1 MAEAVAAGL
10 VFIDQYVREDY
21 DDYTAPGVISHEL
34 DAKTFNA
41 VSDTES
47 PRGIM
52 AVCEMPPVESMSFG
66 SFDWLMV
73 LNEVSDPGNLGT
85 LVRSAEAAGASG
97 VVLVGTTVD
106 PWSPKVLRA
115 SAGALL
121 HVRLWQIDSLEQLRM
136 AGVRLLGTSSHDD
149 ISATGAVSLYE
160 ADLTGLIGIVMGN
173 ESRGLEPTADVDSW
187 ITIPQRGRSE
197 SLNVAMAG
205 TVVAMQVAHA
215 RG

>member
-1 MAEAVAAGL
+1 
-10 VFIDQYVREDY
+10 
-21 DDYTAPGVISHEL
+21 
-34 DAKTFNA
+34 
-41 VSDTES
+41 
-47 PRGIM
+47 M
-52 AVCEMPPVESMSFG
+52 AVCEMPPVSSMSFG

-97 VVLVGTTVD
+97 VVMVGTTVD

-115 SAGALL
+115 SAGAML

-149 ISATGAVSLYE
+149 ISVTGAVSLYD
-160 ADLTGLIGIVMGN
+160 ADFSGLVGIVMGN
-173 ESRGLEPTADVDSW
+173 ESRGLDASADVDSW

-215 RG
+215 RQ